1 MKHKI
6 AIMIIVLGLAG
17 SALAQTS
24 EVRIKDLPDDHWG
37 YAAVYDLIRLG
48 VTKGYPDGTYR
59 GDKPMSRYEAALFLS
74 KLSKSFEGK
83 DFSSDLKELRDQI
96 VLIRQKPKSKDE
108 LDVTGNYVS
117 KWEAGNLLAT
127 KGAKPGTLGNYRLVV
142 TASREFSPD
151 AAVKVNLDTMD
162 YGYYDDGTGAAGHGK
177 LAPELMDI
185 ESRFAIDLSHYNF
198 APLEVK
204 VTYGPGP
211 KRHLADPTGAIPS
224 EIGMTYIRPDS
235 GVLAS
240 TKIYGAE
247 LKGGYYSRQIAGGD
261 YFQNDNSGKATS
273 SLLTGTV
280 GFDLNSIKLDFT
292 GDYMSL
298 GNINT
303 DNRTMRAKI
312 AVTAPFG
319 EKVSASGTIGFGSE
333 KKKMMVAGSVSLN
346 DPWDTGT
353 VFTVQAAKIGSEYI
367 NPAFTADRF
376 DFAGYDGFNRPLE
389 NGTVNVGGKLVQ
401 LVADNA
407 KLFGRG
413 DIRMGSDLK
422 YAGDRARFT
431 AEGGIIYSLSP
442 NVDLDAAYRVHQDMQ
457 LNDASDLAAV
467 GLLYRF

>member
-1 MKHKI
+1 M
-6 AIMIIVLGLAG
+6 
-17 SALAQTS
+17 
-24 EVRIKDLPDDHWG
+24 DLPNYHWG

-59 GDKPMSRYEAALFLS
+59 GNKPMTRYEAALFLS
-74 KLSKSFEGK
+74 KLSESFAGK
-83 DFSSDLKELRDQI
+83 DFSADLKNLRDQI
-96 VLIRQKPKSKDE
+96 VALKRKPKVKDE
-108 LDVTGNYVS
+108 LEVTGKYVS
-117 KWEAGNLLAT
+117 KWETGNLLAT
-127 KGAKPGTLGNYRLVV
+127 NGAKPGTLGNYRLVV
-142 TASREFSPD
+142 TASREFSSD

-185 ESRFAIDLSHYNF
+185 ESRFAVALAPDSS
-198 APLEVK
+198 PLEVK

-240 TKIYGAE
+240 TKVHGAE
-247 LKGGYYSRQIAGGD
+247 LKGGFYSRQIAGGD

-280 GFDLNSIKLDFT
+280 GFDLNSVKLDFT

-298 GNINT
+298 GSLST

-312 AVTAPFG
+312 AVTAPLG

-367 NPAFTADRF
+367 SPAFTADRF

-442 NVDLDAAYRVHQDMQ
+442 NVDFDAAYRVHQDME
-457 LNDASDLAAV
+457 LNDASDLASV
-467 GLLYRF
+467 GLMYRF